1 MGGRLRLQ
9 IQPIAR
15 ALVRELGFP
24 RQDQDRIFVANLLT
38 SIGKILLLEDGASK
52 KSFWITT
59 TYSLGMPIVM

>member
-1 MGGRLRLQ
+1 M
-9 IQPIAR
+9 
-15 ALVRELGFP
+15 RELGFP